1 MVMRKMLVIC
11 NEKEYD
17 FDIDEEEY
25 SILNEEYPYDCDD
38 DEFDD
43 NEFAQFLIEI
53 DNLVIELIEYTEP
66 FDNMNL
72 DDIHI
77 EYFVSRDNYDI
88 VVNIIDFN

>member
-1 MVMRKMLVIC
+1 MRKMLVIY
-11 NEKEYD
+11 NENEYE
-17 FDIDEEEY
+17 FDIDEGEY

-43 NEFAQFLIEI
+43 NELAEFITEI

-66 FDNMNL
+66 FDNMDL

-88 VVNIIDFN
+88 VVNIIDLN

>member
-1 MVMRKMLVIC
+1 MRKMLVIY

-17 FDIDEEEY
+17 FDIDEGEY

-43 NEFAQFLIEI
+43 NEFAEFLIEI

-66 FDNMNL
+66 FDNMDLRNC
-72 DDIHI
+72 HI
-77 EYFVSRDNYDI
+77 DYFVARDNYDI
-88 VVNIIDFN
+88 ICKICP